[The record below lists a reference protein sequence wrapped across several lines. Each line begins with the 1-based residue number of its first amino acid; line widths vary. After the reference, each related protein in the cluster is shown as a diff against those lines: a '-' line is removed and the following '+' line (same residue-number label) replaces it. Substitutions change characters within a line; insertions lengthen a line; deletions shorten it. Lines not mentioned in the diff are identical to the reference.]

1 MVVSNPV
8 PPELQGRPFVEQ
20 ARALPARV
28 ALEAFFAA
36 AAGFTDDSPA
46 RGAFPWVLEGVASEI
61 FRGDTKL
68 QVHGFSPGQQMDYVG
83 RAVHQ
88 LVREDQL
95 QLDDF
100 PDFEAAVAALS
111 QAVQRRAAAVGF
123 ELSICDEARAP
134 DLWFSNYSFSVVGSG
149 NVSAEGA
156 LFY

>member
-8 PPELQGRPFVEQ
+8 PTELQGRPFVEQ
-20 ARALPARV
+20 ARALPARVRV

-83 RAVHQ
+83 
-88 LVREDQL
+88 
-95 QLDDF
+95 
-100 PDFEAAVAALS
+100 
-111 QAVQRRAAAVGF
+111 
-123 ELSICDEARAP
+123 
-134 DLWFSNYSFSVVGSG
+134 
-149 NVSAEGA
+149 
-156 LFY
+156 

>member
-68 QVHGFSPGQQMDYVG
+68 QVHGFSPGQQLDCVG

-88 LVREDQL
+88 LVREDHL
-95 QLDDF
+95 RLVDF
-100 PDFEAAVAALS
+100 PDFELS
-111 QAVQRRAAAVGF
+111 TG
-123 ELSICDEARAP
+123 P
-134 DLWFSNYSFSVVGSG
+134 G
-149 NVSAEGA
+149 
-156 LFY
+156 